1 MAWVFPIR
9 NSMECNA
16 LRRGLG
22 AALPMPKYIPLSVT
36 QAPLQGSQPYPS
48 LSRANVYF
56 PVRHINIA
64 LFINYIKT
72 MPSLG
77 RGLETETPGVLD
89 NLPKQLER
97 NLKEDK
103 KVILK
108 QRLDKVPSIK
118 KGFSAIYILKRQTV
132 SLLNGL
138 NDPIEYFR
146 IFFTPEWL
154 QTFAQFT
161 NKNIAKKQSM
171 AKNAYSGLRNR
182 KEPINGPEIG
192 AFISYLLIMGLEY
205 RGTAPLYWSPYID
218 V

>member
-1 MAWVFPIR
+1 
-9 NSMECNA
+9 
-16 LRRGLG
+16 
-22 AALPMPKYIPLSVT
+22 
-36 QAPLQGSQPYPS
+36 
-48 LSRANVYF
+48 
-56 PVRHINIA
+56 
-64 LFINYIKT
+64 

-108 QRLDKVPSIK
+108 QRLNKVPSTK
-118 KGFSAIYILKRQTV
+118 KGFSAIYIPERQTI

-171 AKNAYSGLRNR
+171 AKNVYSGLRNR
-182 KEPINGPEIG
+182 KEPINGLKIG
-192 AFISYLLIMGLEY
+192 TFIGYLLIISLEY
-205 RGTAPLYWSPYID
+205 RGIAPLYWSPYAD